1 MDVAIGKMTEDDL
14 DEVVDIEKATFADPW
29 PKRAFKYDLS
39 SDYSMPLAAKI
50 DNSVV
55 GYASVYFVMDEM
67 QIGNIAVTPDFQHRG
82 IGAKIMRHIL
92 EEAKRLKIARIFLEV
107 RQSNENAQK
116 LYLKFGFVV
125 LGRRRLYYRHPTED
139 ALIMAKEMN

>member
-1 MDVAIGKMTEDDL
+1 MDVAIQKMTEDDL
-14 DEVVDIEKATFADPW
+14 DEVVEIEKATFADPW

-55 GYASVYFVMDEM
+55 GYASVYFVLDEM
-67 QIGNIAVTPDFQHRG
+67 QIGNIAVEPGFQHRG
-82 IGAKIMRHIL
+82 IGAKIMQYIID
-92 EEAKRLKIARIFLEV
+92 EAKRLKIAHIYLEV

-125 LGRRRLYYRHPTED
+125 SGRRRLYYRHPTED
-139 ALIMAKEMN
+139 ALIMVKEIN